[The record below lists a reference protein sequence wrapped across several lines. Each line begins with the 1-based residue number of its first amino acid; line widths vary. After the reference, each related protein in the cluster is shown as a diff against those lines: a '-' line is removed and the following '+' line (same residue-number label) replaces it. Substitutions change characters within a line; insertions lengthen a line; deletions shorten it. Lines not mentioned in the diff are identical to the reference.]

1 MHCYARKFRKLKGEI
16 SFNTIYHFKLN
27 YFIFVKNRET
37 FMKRLLT
44 ILLLGLCLVACNRH
58 SEHWATITA
67 MERIIEE
74 RPDSVLNVLQAI
86 DTDKLVGDEEP
97 AKHALLLSMALD
109 KNYIDKTDFE
119 VLQPAI
125 DYYEDNGSA
134 TDKLRTYYYQGRI
147 YQNAGNNAFA
157 MESFVN
163 ALDKGVESNDNLTK
177 ARTLVAQ
184 STIYYSLYE
193 LDNFIETSIR
203 AASYF
208 KQEEK
213 YSSYANCLIKIING
227 YTLKDRPEDALPYID
242 ECKQMLGAVNA
253 NSLKDFYSAYLV
265 FVTNYGTVREISDL
279 IIEYD
284 NIIPDTHKDW
294 LTLSKAYLR
303 IDRYEDA
310 LQATEQYKNNSDTSE
325 ELKYKALVS
334 MIYEKLGKQG
344 EALSA
349 YKEYMTAFD
358 VQNNAILQQDTKF
371 VEERHNLEMAKA
383 RETEAK
389 NRLTIIVLGCAVA
402 LMASLY
408 IINLIRK
415 RLKKSRVENA
425 QLLSEKAL
433 YEQMYNEVVAERD
446 ALNEMIANNTIKE
459 EAMEVIKKRLGV
471 LNTIIVSHL
480 SAKDTDIKRANEEL
494 EHLIANRNDFIKST
508 RLTLE
513 ENYPHFFAHL
523 HDKGLEEFEID
534 FCCLYAIGLK
544 GKEIKAYTNLTRHY
558 KDSSEVRQKLG
569 LSESDTNLS
578 NFLQK
583 LIKSEGGGNF
593 SYDHIN
599 SRE

>member
-1 MHCYARKFRKLKGEI
+1 MKTTHYMR
-16 SFNTIYHFKLN
+16 
-27 YFIFVKNRET
+27 YF
-37 FMKRLLT
+37 LLFAAT
-44 ILLLGLCLVACNRH
+44 LFCLTSCSHH
-58 SEHWATITA
+58 SEHWQTINDMDA
-67 MERIIEE
+67 IIEE

-86 DTDKLVGDEEP
+86 DTDELASKEER
-97 AKHALLLSMALD
+97 AKHAVLLSMALD
-109 KNYIDKTDFE
+109 KNVIDKTDFE

-134 TDKLRTYYYQGRI
+134 TDKLRTYFYQGRI
-147 YQNAGNNAFA
+147 YQNAGNNAAA
-157 MESFVN
+157 MECFVN
-163 ALDKGVESNDNLTK
+163 AISKGGKSKDLQTMAK
-177 ARTLVAQ
+177 
-184 STIYYSLYE
+184 IYYNQSKIYNSLYE
-193 LDNFIETSIR
+193 WDNSIEYLKK
-203 AASYF
+203 AATLYKDSGLYH
-208 KQEEK
+208 
-213 YSSYANCLIKIING
+213 YYIDCLILIING
-227 YTLKDRPEDALPYID
+227 YTLKEDYKSASSYIEQCEQISETMNEGALSLYYSVYLTYLIKCGSDYEINHLINEYI
-242 ECKQMLGAVNA
+242 NTIP
-253 NSLKDFYSAYLV
+253 NSH
-265 FVTNYGTVREISDL
+265 I
-279 IIEYD
+279 
-284 NIIPDTHKDW
+284 DW
-294 LTLSKAYLR
+294 LTITSAY
-303 IDRYEDA
+303 IEIGKYNEA
-310 LQATEQYKNNSDTSE
+310 LQTISQYRNDSDVNQDI
-325 ELKYKALVS
+325 KYKALISIV
-334 MIYEKLGKQG
+334 YEKLGRY
-344 EALSA
+344 EESLRA
-349 YKEYMTAFD
+349 YKEFMVVSDSTSL
-358 VQNNAILQQDTKF
+358 AIMRQDTKF

-433 YEQMYNEVVAERD
+433 YEQMYSEVVAERD
-446 ALNEMIANNTIKE
+446 ALNDMIANNTIKE

-480 SAKDTDIKRANEEL
+480 SAKYTDIKRANEEL

-583 LIKSEGGGNF
+583 LIKSEGGGGGNF

-599 SRE
+599 NRE

>member
-1 MHCYARKFRKLKGEI
+1 
-16 SFNTIYHFKLN
+16 
-27 YFIFVKNRET
+27 
-37 FMKRLLT
+37 MKRLLF
-44 ILLLGLCLVACNRH
+44 ILALTLTLVACNRH
-58 SEHWATITA
+58 SEHWATITE
-67 MERIIEE
+67 METIIEE

-86 DTDKLVGDEEP
+86 DTDELIGDEER
-97 AKHALLLSMALD
+97 AKHALLLSMAMD
-109 KNYIDKTDFE
+109 KSYIDLTDFE

-125 DYYEDNGSA
+125 DYYEDNGTA

-147 YQNAGNNAFA
+147 YQNAGNDAAA
-157 MESFVN
+157 MECFVN
-163 ALDKGVESNDNLTK
+163 ALSEGDGSNDILTK
-177 ARTLVAQ
+177 ARLYVAQ
-184 STIYYSLYE
+184 GSIYYTLMKWDKVCEVNLNAADYFFQADKINS
-193 LDNFIETSIR
+193 FINCTLKAVSAFSQKEDYQQSAKYLT
-203 AASYF
+203 
-208 KQEEK
+208 ECEK
-213 YSSYANCLIKIING
+213 YL
-227 YTLKDRPEDALPYID
+227 
-242 ECKQMLGAVNA
+242 
-253 NSLKDFYSAYLV
+253 
-265 FVTNYGTVREISDL
+265 
-279 IIEYD
+279 
-284 NIIPDTHKDW
+284 NIIPKAVLANYYSEYLTYLIRIEATDNIQDIVGIY
-294 LTLSKAYLR
+294 LSEIPGDLLDYGTLSNAYIALGEYGKALETINK
-303 IDRYEDA
+303 IDNFPSAVSEIRYYA
-310 LQATEQYKNNSDTSE
+310 ILSE
-325 ELKYKALVS
+325 IHHKLDNYKAALEAYI
-334 MIYEKLGKQG
+334 IYNQLNDAANMKIFE
-344 EALSA
+344 
-349 YKEYMTAFD
+349 
-358 VQNNAILQQDTKF
+358 QDTKF

-389 NRLTIIVLGCAVA
+389 NRLTIIVLGCTVA

-446 ALNEMIANNTIKE
+446 ALNEMITNNTIKE

-578 NFLQK
+578 IFLQK
-583 LIKSEGGGNF
+583 LLKKEG
-593 SYDHIN
+593 
-599 SRE
+599 E